1 MSMSSIT
8 GLGGSQHYL
17 LRDLANVEKTS
28 SLSQSGPITPDQ
40 RQNGQANGRQLS
52 SEASKVSLSVDALF
66 SISKVN
72 QANNVIPSKYEQF
85 FPAREGYSVANLA
98 SAIENP
104 AAQPFSQNRPFLEV
118 AQAVRAN
125 LDIKYERMAENGQ
138 PFEKNT
144 FEGIDKNSLF
154 GELDRRALH
163 AVASNE
169 GGVFTDLEQRTAKS
183 LMVQQQGLAMGRYS
197 GPSRLADSYDKAVPP
212 GMQDHAKI
220 EKASILFL
228 DKVSPEE
235 KSSITWAHARAVSQS
250 HYEMEM
256 NDRGQIGED
265 FTSDNPLV
273 RLLMEAFDNWSS
285 RPGLTSIG
293 NVENEDDLRKQ
304 PWFVGFE
311 DRLDDVLA
319 RTRELYNVS

>member
-85 FPAREGYSVANLA
+85 FPAREGFSVANLA

-104 AAQPFSQNRPFLEV
+104 AAQPFSQNRPFPEV
-118 AQAVRAN
+118 AQAARAN
-125 LDIKYERMAENGQ
+125 LDSKYEKMIESGK
-138 PFEKNT
+138 PFDSSS
-144 FEGIDKNSLF
+144 FEGVDHASLY

-169 GGVFTDLEQRTAKS
+169 GGIFSEKEQRIAKMYMS
-183 LMVQQQGLAMGRYS
+183 QQFGLATGSYN
-197 GPSRLADSYDKAVPP
+197 GPTRLAGNYSHPATGQPDQSKYAV
-212 GMQDHAKI
+212 
-220 EKASILFL
+220 EFL
-228 DKVSPEE
+228 DKVGVEE
-235 KSSITWAHARAVSQS
+235 KSTISWAHTRAVNQWT
-250 HYEMEM
+250 YEMEM
-256 NDRGQIGED
+256 SKHGLDAENL
-265 FTSDNPLV
+265 TSENPLV
-273 RLLMEAFDNWSS
+273 QLIKAALDTWPD
-285 RPGLTSIG
+285 RPGVMGGG
-293 NVENEDDLRKQ
+293 NVENENDLRRQ

-311 DRLDDVLA
+311 DQLDAAILRA
-319 RTRELYNVS
+319 KELYGVGD